1 MSVVCPSWKSE
12 AIPAE
17 QGCLALALRLVLAAV
32 VVAPC
37 LHLLHIL
44 RPSHEELH
52 ESQLLPERR
61 KLG

>member
-1 MSVVCPSWKSE
+1 MSAATSAAQVL
-12 AIPAE
+12 
-17 QGCLALALRLVLAAV
+17 LALALRLVLAAV

-44 RPSHEELH
+44 RPNHEELH
-52 ESQLLPERR
+52 ESQLLPESR